1 MKALLLGCGEMG
13 EEALK
18 DLYEYGNFEELR
30 IGTRTISK
38 ANNITNSLKPNKT
51 KILIREIDASDVES
65 VTNLM
70 EGCAVAVNCTGPNYK
85 YELPIAHAA
94 INAKVNLV
102 DMNDEYEITPKMYEL
117 HDKAVEANIL
127 IVIGLGGC
135 PGIDNVLVRSA
146 ANQLDEVE
154 EIHTAWVM
162 SGADPGGLALS
173 YHLLY
178 SLSGRALTVEGGRVV
193 EVQSF
198 IDGKEKLQFP
208 DPVGEVD
215 VFHIG
220 HPEPLTLFRTFP
232 MAKYIDNKATFIPSE
247 VNNQIIELG
256 KMIRADID
264 PIHINGYEIDTM
276 DFAASYLN
284 KKCKRLKNIP
294 LEAALRVEVSGRK
307 KSKKKKIVF
316 SSIGRLGR
324 ATGIPASIGA
334 IMIAQNK
341 IVMKGVHAPESCI
354 EPNDFLYE
362 ILDRRNIAQLNGW
375 IEE

>member
-18 DLYEYGNFEELR
+18 DMYEYGNFDELR
-30 IGTRTISK
+30 IGTRTTSK
-38 ANNITNSLKPNKT
+38 ANNIVISLKPNHT
-51 KILIREIDASDVES
+51 KISIHEIDATNVES
-65 VTNLM
+65 VANLM
-70 EGCAVAVNCTGPNYK
+70 AGCSVVVNCIGPNYK
-85 YELPIAHAA
+85 YELPIVQAA
-94 INAKVNLV
+94 IKAKVNLV
-102 DMNDEYEITPKMYEL
+102 DINDEYEITPKMYEL
-117 HDKAVEANIL
+117 HDEAVRQNIL
-127 IVIGLGGC
+127 IIMGLGGC

-146 ANQLDEVE
+146 ANQLDEVD

-178 SLSGRALTVEGGRVV
+178 SLSGKALTVQDGKIV

-198 IDGKEKLQFP
+198 VDGKEKLKFP
-208 DPVGEVD
+208 EPVGEAD

-220 HPEPLTLFRTFP
+220 HPEPLTLFRSFP
-232 MAKYIDNKATFIPSE
+232 AAKYIDNKATFIPTK
-247 VNNQIIELG
+247 VNDQIVELG
-256 KMIRADID
+256 KMTRSEID
-264 PIHINGYEIDTM
+264 PIRVNGYEINTM

-284 KKCKRLKNIP
+284 NKCKNLKNIP
-294 LEAALRVEVSGRK
+294 LEAALRVEVIGLK
-307 KSKKKKIVF
+307 KSKKKKIIF
-316 SSIGRLGR
+316 SSVGRLGR
-324 ATGIPASIGA
+324 ATGIAASIGA
-334 IMIAQNK
+334 IMLAQNRIEK
-341 IVMKGVHAPESCI
+341 KGVHAPESCI